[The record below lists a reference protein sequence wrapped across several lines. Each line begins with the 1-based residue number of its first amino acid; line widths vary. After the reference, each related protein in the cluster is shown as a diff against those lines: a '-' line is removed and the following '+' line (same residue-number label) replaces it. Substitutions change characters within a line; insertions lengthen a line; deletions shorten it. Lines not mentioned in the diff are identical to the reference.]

1 MVATRGFRSQ
11 DDLPWISANLV
22 AEEGSYLCNWFPSA
36 PRANV
41 EEDVVGLGSY
51 QRLLTILITDWD
63 AEESEED
70 ELGDDDYID
79 RWKEGMFR
87 RK

>member
-1 MVATRGFRSQ
+1 
-11 DDLPWISANLV
+11 V

-79 RWKEGMFR
+79 RWKEGRFR
-87 RK
+87 LK